1 MTASVTG
8 KCIIDLSEQFGVN
21 VMIFSQLTSSLSMS
35 LSLGCKVAA
44 GVSRH
49 GQLFTWS
56 DSLLSKQQQQQQ
68 QQQLN

>member
-1 MTASVTG
+1 M
-8 KCIIDLSEQFGVN
+8 DLSEQFGVN
-21 VMIFSQLTSSLSMS
+21 VMIFSQLASS

-68 QQQLN
+68 QQQVN

>member
-21 VMIFSQLTSSLSMS
+21 VMIFSQLASS
-35 LSLGCKVAA
+35 LSLGCEVAA

-68 QQQLN
+68 QQLN